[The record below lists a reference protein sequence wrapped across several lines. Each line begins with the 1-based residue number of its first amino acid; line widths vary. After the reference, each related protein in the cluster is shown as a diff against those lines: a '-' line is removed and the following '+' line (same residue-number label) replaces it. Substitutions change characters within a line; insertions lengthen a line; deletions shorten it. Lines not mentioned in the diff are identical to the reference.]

1 MADDVTVRPAD
12 TGDIDGVQR
21 VARRAWR
28 DAYGGVLSEDAL
40 DGMLDVHYSAE
51 VLDETIESD
60 ERDLIVAED
69 DETIVGYASGG
80 PSDVDVEGELSI
92 YLDPDWWGEG
102 LGEQLLDRVIE
113 DLAAQ
118 DVERIEE
125 SVLAE
130 NEVGN
135 AFYEKHFDRVG
146 EREIEIDGTTFTA
159 NVYQRDIE

>member
-1 MADDVTVRPAD
+1 MVDDVTVRPAD

-28 DAYGGVLSEDAL
+28 EAYSGVLPEEAL
-40 DGMLDVHYSAE
+40 DEMLDVHYSAE
-51 VLDETIESD
+51 VLDGTIESD

-69 DETIVGYASGG
+69 DETTVGYASGG

-102 LGEQLLDRVIE
+102 LGKRLLDRVIE

-135 AFYEKHFDRVG
+135 AFYEKHFDRVD

-159 NVYQRDIE
+159 NVYRREIE